1 MGIIEVP
8 DNRVKGSRSVAAV
21 VRGAGVLTEFSII
34 DPIIRPVTYVKAF
47 YGLTLKTIGGFLER
61 TAINQFNFPALE
73 TELIPPVS
81 GAPPMDLE
89 AWELELGNLIKTKP
103 TLGEIRFLVDGSEY
117 FPRLKEAIEGAELQ
131 IDIRTYI
138 FDNDDVGVEIA
149 DILKEK
155 SAEVDIKV
163 LVDGFGDLIATN
175 IDSDTMPVNFELP
188 SSITNYLEDDSNV
201 RVRVQSNPWFTG
213 DHVKT
218 TIIDENIAFVG
229 GMNISR
235 ENRYDW
241 HDLMME
247 VKGPVVKQLQFE
259 FDKTWARA
267 SWGGDFALFFRMLRG
282 YKRDPDKSGYPIRI
296 LKTAIHNSE
305 LYRAQIAA
313 IRRANNRIYI
323 QNAYFSD
330 DAILYELAKARRRG
344 VDVRV
349 IVSSDAQIDAI
360 NLSTEA
366 TINIMLRNGIRVYSY
381 PGMTHLKAAVYDG
394 WACLGSANFDKL
406 SLQVNQEI
414 NLGVSHPETVQRL
427 LDRVFIPDFAASRE
441 LYEPIPLRWT
451 HGLAELFADELL

>member
-1 MGIIEVP
+1 MLTGCSSFTPAMNSGYQNQFPQQTELKTSKTISGKMGIIEVP

-61 TAINQFNFPALE
+61 TAINRFNFPALE
-73 TELIPPVS
+73 SELIPPVS

-188 SSITNYLEDDSNV
+188 SSITSYLE
-201 RVRVQSNPWFTG
+201 
-213 DHVKT
+213 
-218 TIIDENIAFVG
+218 
-229 GMNISR
+229 
-235 ENRYDW
+235 
-241 HDLMME
+241 
-247 VKGPVVKQLQFE
+247 
-259 FDKTWARA
+259 
-267 SWGGDFALFFRMLRG
+267 
-282 YKRDPDKSGYPIRI
+282 
-296 LKTAIHNSE
+296 HNSNMG
-305 LYRAQIAA
+305 AQNKPNN
-313 IRRANNRIYI
+313 IR
-323 QNAYFSD
+323 
-330 DAILYELAKARRRG
+330 
-344 VDVRV
+344 
-349 IVSSDAQIDAI
+349 
-360 NLSTEA
+360 
-366 TINIMLRNGIRVYSY
+366 
-381 PGMTHLKAAVYDG
+381 
-394 WACLGSANFDKL
+394 
-406 SLQVNQEI
+406 
-414 NLGVSHPETVQRL
+414 
-427 LDRVFIPDFAASRE
+427 
-441 LYEPIPLRWT
+441 
-451 HGLAELFADELL
+451 